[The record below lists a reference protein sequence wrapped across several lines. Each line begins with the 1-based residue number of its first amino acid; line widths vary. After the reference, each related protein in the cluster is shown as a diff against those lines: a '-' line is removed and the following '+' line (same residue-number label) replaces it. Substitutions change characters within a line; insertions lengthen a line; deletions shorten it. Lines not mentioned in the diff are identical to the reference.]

1 MCKVYCMEKI
11 AQLVKKFKLQ
21 KMKNSGNN
29 DMLDRPIDVKKIDF
43 FIENEDCCK
52 FCKFFLENQN

>member
-1 MCKVYCMEKI
+1 MKKI
-11 AQLVKKFKLQ
+11 AQLIKKFKLQ

-52 FCKFFLENQN
+52 FCKVFLENQN